1 MCINPSI
8 MRPTAPNCKAQSENV
23 YHQTE
28 SRDLMIRGDSLM
40 RLKRES
46 DADFC
51 VPDPEEAQYWDS
63 SDGDFSDGESFEDD
77 SSDRSSSDEDLS
89 DADSS
94 DEEFSDEEL
103 SDVDSSGGES
113 SDEDSSSEANF
124 SDGDSNPKM

>member
-1 MCINPSI
+1 
-8 MRPTAPNCKAQSENV
+8 MRPPAPNSKAHSENV

-28 SRDLMIRGDSLM
+28 SRDLMIGGDSQM

-46 DADFC
+46 DAEFC

-63 SDGDFSDGESFEDD
+63 SDGDISDGESFEED
-77 SSDRSSSDEDLS
+77 SSDRSSSDGDLS

-103 SDVDSSGGES
+103 SDGDSSDGES

-124 SDGDSNPKM
+124 SDWDSDPRT